1 VTSELALWPVVWRL
15 APELLLL
22 ATGLLILTLDLL
34 QWSRLYRGG
43 AFVLAFA
50 GATAALVAALSLWG
64 AQPGRVLHVL
74 TCDAAVLV
82 IRALALFALLVLLLI
97 SEDYVREH
105 LREAPLFY
113 ALLLFCVQAVLLL
126 SESVNLVML
135 VLAFEFLSLSS
146 YALTGFL
153 HYDTRSTEASIK
165 YLIYGAILSGVML
178 YALSWLYGVTGST
191 DMFYIGQVLGE
202 FELWLQGQGV
212 SPAILSPIL
221 ILLVAGLGFKVA
233 AAPFHQWAPDA
244 YEGAPVPVTALLA
257 VGPKIAGFVILARVT
272 LTLFPEATMLGGI
285 WRRPLL
291 MVLAALAMTLG
302 NLAAL
307 AQDNIRRLMAY
318 SGVAQAG
325 YMLVGVLVSTELGL
339 TALILYLGVYVL
351 AELGAFAVI
360 LSVFNHTDSDWIAS
374 YRGLWHRARW
384 PAVVLL
390 VSLLSLAGFPGTG
403 GFFAKLLLFSAAV
416 EADAVWLAGLGLA
429 NSLFSLAYY
438 WKIIR
443 ATWVQ
448 PPLADADPI
457 PVTPRH
463 AVAMGVTLGGVM
475 LLGLLPHVATPFA
488 RAAARAFLGGP

>member
-1 VTSELALWPVVWRL
+1 
-15 APELLLL
+15 
-22 ATGLLILTLDLL
+22 
-34 QWSRLYRGG
+34 
-43 AFVLAFA
+43 
-50 GATAALVAALSLWG
+50 
-64 AQPGRVLHVL
+64 
-74 TCDAAVLV
+74 
-82 IRALALFALLVLLLI
+82 
-97 SEDYVREH
+97 
-105 LREAPLFY
+105 
-113 ALLLFCVQAVLLL
+113 
-126 SESVNLVML
+126 
-135 VLAFEFLSLSS
+135 
-146 YALTGFL
+146 
-153 HYDTRSTEASIK
+153 
-165 YLIYGAILSGVML
+165 
-178 YALSWLYGVTGST
+178 
-191 DMFYIGQVLGE
+191 
-202 FELWLQGQGV
+202 
-212 SPAILSPIL
+212 
-221 ILLVAGLGFKVA
+221 
-233 AAPFHQWAPDA
+233 
-244 YEGAPVPVTALLA
+244 VPVTALLA

-390 VSLLSLAGFPGTG
+390 VCLLSLAGFPGTG